1 MAEFYAKDKN
11 LKTGSI
17 EFSGQKVAKVVFDEP
32 FKKFPSIGLTLED
45 GGSSYMVHASKV
57 KKTDFRIVFKT
68 PYSKTVAWTATE
80 K

>member
-1 MAEFYAKDKN
+1 MPKFLAMGEN
-11 LKTGSI
+11 IQTGSI
-17 EFSGQKVAKVVFDEP
+17 EFSGQKIAKVVFNKP
-32 FKKFPSIGLTLED
+32 FTNFPSINLTLED

-68 PYSKTVAWTATE
+68 PYSKTVAWTAIE